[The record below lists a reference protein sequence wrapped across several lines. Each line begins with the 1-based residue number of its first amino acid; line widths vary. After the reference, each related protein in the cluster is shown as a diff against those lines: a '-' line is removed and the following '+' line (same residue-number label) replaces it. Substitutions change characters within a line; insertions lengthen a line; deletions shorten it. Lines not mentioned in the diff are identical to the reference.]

1 MGLGVFFLGTA
12 EHFIWVSMTL
22 MPLVVGSFL
31 LFLGNYIKNGNHLF
45 ETILQ
50 TIVNSPNPI
59 VSVAGGTEVTITG
72 TGLAGVTGVTIGG
85 LPAIVVSKTD
95 TTVVVQVP
103 VSTKTGLADL
113 TITNDKGSVTA
124 PSAII
129 YTTNP
134 VIKITKTRTIT
145 GFKAGQRVLTASQ
158 QAAVRALITANPTL
172 TTLSCAA
179 RTTGVR
185 ASKTELARTR
195 TLATATCTFAKRLK
209 PSLVVSSTAT
219 QTLPKSKAARTV
231 VLTFKN

>member
-1 MGLGVFFLGTA
+1 VFASNGSSTA
-12 EHFIWVSMTL
+12 AQTAASSTAVLAADAVAPAPVADPGGKPT
-22 MPLVVGSFL
+22 VV
-31 LFLGNYIKNGNHLF
+31 NI
-45 ETILQ
+45 
-50 TIVNSPNPI
+50 PNPI

-134 VIKITKTRTIT
+134 VIKITKTRTIS

-185 ASKTELARTR
+185 ASAAELARTR

-209 PSLVVSSTAT
+209 PSLVVSSTAR
-219 QTLPKSKAARTV
+219 QTLPKSKASRTV

>member
-1 MGLGVFFLGTA
+1 MTA
-12 EHFIWVSMTL
+12 SSNNAVLASGAVAPAPVADPGGKPTVVS
-22 MPLVVGSFL
+22 V
-31 LFLGNYIKNGNHLF
+31 
-45 ETILQ
+45 
-50 TIVNSPNPI
+50 PNPI

-72 TGLAGVTGVTIGG
+72 TGLAGVTGVTVGG

-113 TITNDKGSVTA
+113 TITNDKGSVTSK
-124 PSAII
+124 SAII

-145 GFKAGQRVLTASQ
+145 GFKAGQKVLTTAQKS
-158 QAAVRALITANPTL
+158 AVRALITANPTL

-195 TLATATCTFAKRLK
+195 TLATATCAYAKTLK
-209 PSLVVSSTAT
+209 KTLIVSSTAT
-219 QTLPKSKAARTV
+219 QTLPTSKASRTV
-231 VLTFKN
+231 ALTLNN